1 MIVDT
6 KYGQFKCKDISRKQR
21 RGLYRKVKS
30 IFASEDIEKMHDLAD
45 EFAIL
50 AFGDEKKAEK
60 ILGKLSALEEDEVLL
75 TIINSYMGFESPLE
89 TGDWELHFGFPL

>member
-6 KYGQFKCKDISRKQR
+6 KHGQFECKDITRKQR

-30 IFASEDIEKMHDLAD
+30 VFASEDMEKMHDLAD
-45 EFAIL
+45 EFALL

-60 ILGKLSALEEDEVLL
+60 RLGKLTALQEDEVLMV
-75 TIINSYMGFESPLE
+75 IINNYMGFENPLE
-89 TGDWELHFGFPL
+89 TGD

>member
-6 KYGQFKCKDISRKQR
+6 KHGQFECKDITRKQR

-30 IFASEDIEKMHDLAD
+30 VFASEDMEKMHDLAD
-45 EFAIL
+45 EFALL

-60 ILGKLSALEEDEVLL
+60 VLGELTALQEDEVLMV
-75 TIINSYMGFESPLE
+75 IINNYMGFESPLE
-89 TGDWELHFGFPL
+89 TGD

>member
-6 KYGQFKCKDISRKQR
+6 KHGQFECKDINRKQR

-30 IFASEDIEKMHDLAD
+30 IFASEDMEKMHDLAD
-45 EFAIL
+45 EFALL

-60 ILGKLSALEEDEVLL
+60 KLGSLSALQEDEVLL
-75 TIINSYMGFESPLE
+75 TIINNYMGFENPLE
-89 TGDWELHFGFPL
+89 TGD

>member
-6 KYGQFKCKDISRKQR
+6 KHGQFECKDMSRKQR

-30 IFASEDIEKMHDLAD
+30 IFASEDMEQMHDLAD
-45 EFAIL
+45 EFALI
-50 AFGDEKKAEK
+50 AFENEKKAEK
-60 ILGKLSALEEDEVLL
+60 VLSGLSALQEDEVLM

-89 TGDWELHFGFPL
+89 TGD

>member
-1 MIVDT
+1 MVVDT
-6 KYGQFKCKDISRKQR
+6 KHGQFECKNITRKQR

-30 IFASEDIEKMHDLAD
+30 VFASEDMEQMHDLAD

-60 ILGKLSALEEDEVLL
+60 ALGELTALQEDEVLM
-75 TIINSYMGFESPLE
+75 TMINNYMGFENPLE
-89 TGDWELHFGFPL
+89 TGD